1 MQLEEIQV
9 LPPTSGIKPRHVQTT
24 INYYRDPGDGTE
36 HAPSIA
42 GKRSTFNQPSIDLDT
57 LVTDITGSEE
67 QYTLDSHGFQ
77 LYDHV
82 SRMEVFDDD
91 DRIKEEYYPEVE
103 ELVRKV

>member
-1 MQLEEIQV
+1 MLLEKVLV

-24 INYYRDPGDGTE
+24 INYYKDPGDGTE

-57 LVTDITGSEE
+57 LVTDITGSED

-77 LYDHV
+77 LCDHV
-82 SRMEVFDDD
+82 SRVKEFDND

-103 ELVRKV
+103 QLVREV